1 LSSIFGLA
9 RQVGWVVCAA
19 GNATRNWL
27 CQGWRGARKFAIE
40 RTPQGKILPHQLHSE
55 ERRLMFQS
63 HRVCKVVL
71 FVALAAWLGCGS
83 ASSTRAAP
91 ACERGKGYVAIDAS
105 QQLDEAFLKKIKAIG
120 INTVIR
126 YYDWSNETLPG
137 KTLTLRELN
146 LLAKL
151 EMGVAVIFQHFN
163 DCLCTF
169 ITKGRGTRDAKR
181 ALELARTFA
190 QPAGSAIYFGVDGV
204 DAQFLSLLRGTA
216 MPAGDAEAR
225 KFVQRYVRGY
235 FEEVM
240 QSMKGS
246 GYKIGVYGSGLVCSI
261 LQEAKLADYC
271 WLANATSWPGYVD
284 FEATK
289 RWVLKQHL
297 PTRRS
302 DCFGVEVDLN
312 SGNAA
317 TLDFGQWRP
326 KSF

>member
-1 LSSIFGLA
+1 LSQA
-9 RQVGWVVCAA
+9 GW
-19 GNATRNWL
+19 L
-27 CQGWRGARKFAIE
+27 GARAAPCLTRLAIC
-40 RTPQGKILPHQLHSE
+40 RKRQRKIISRQLHSE
-55 ERRLMFQS
+55 ERRAMSKAHL
-63 HRVCKVVL
+63 VCKVVL
-71 FVALAAWLGCGS
+71 FVAVAAWLGSGS
-83 ASSTRAAP
+83 ALPARAAP
-91 ACERGKGYVAIDAS
+91 VCEKGKGYVAIDAS
-105 QQLDEAFLKKIKAIG
+105 EQLDETFLKKIKAIG
-120 INTVIR
+120 INSIIR

-137 KTLTLRELN
+137 KTLTMRELR
-146 LLAKL
+146 LIAKL
-151 EMGVAVIFQHFN
+151 EMSVAVIFQHFN

-169 ITKGRGTRDAKR
+169 MTKGRGTRDAKR

-190 QPAGSAIYFGVDGV
+190 QPTGSAIYFGVDGV

-246 GYKIGVYGSGLVCSI
+246 GYKIGVYGSGLVCSL

-297 PTRRS
+297 PTRKG

-317 TLDFGQWRP
+317 TADFGQWQP

>member
-1 LSSIFGLA
+1 MSHFVLKAALSLA
-9 RQVGWVVCAA
+9 VG
-19 GNATRNWL
+19 
-27 CQGWRGARKFAIE
+27 
-40 RTPQGKILPHQLHSE
+40 
-55 ERRLMFQS
+55 
-63 HRVCKVVL
+63 
-71 FVALAAWLGCGS
+71 ALLGCGWTLP
-83 ASSTRAAP
+83 APAAP
-91 ACERGKGYVAIDAS
+91 VCENGKGYVAIDAS
-105 QQLDEAFLKKIKAIG
+105 EQLQEAFLKKVKAIG
-120 INTVIR
+120 IDTVIR

-137 KTLTLRELN
+137 KTLTLRELS
-146 LLAKL
+146 LIAKL
-151 EMGVAVIFQHFN
+151 DMSVAVVFQHFN

-169 ITKGRGTRDAKR
+169 MTKGRGARDAKR

-225 KFVQRYVRGY
+225 KFVQRYVRAY
-235 FEEVM
+235 FEEIT
-240 QSMKGS
+240 QSMRGS
-246 GYKIGVYGSGLVCSI
+246 GYKIGVYGSGLVCSL

-284 FEATK
+284 YEASK

-297 PTRRS
+297 PTRRA

-312 SGNAA
+312 SGNPA
-317 TLDFGQWRP
+317 TVDFGQWRP